1 MGCISHLSTVD
12 LEVAA
17 RDNEVVVFVF
27 WRLEQFEDVAGGE
40 RVDSVLRVLR
50 LAVEL
55 STHRVGLAW
64 WVGNNK
70 LLRATRAIYL
80 NNKINNKDRGNEKVN
95 YDRLTRSSL
104 SISKAG
110 GHPAL
115 KDRLDQRPGKD
126 FMLIEKK

>member
-1 MGCISHLSTVD
+1 MGSIRHLSTVD

-55 STHRVGLAW
+55 SAHRVGLAW

-70 LLRATRAIYL
+70 LPRATRAI
-80 NNKINNKDRGNEKVN
+80 
-95 YDRLTRSSL
+95 
-104 SISKAG
+104 
-110 GHPAL
+110 
-115 KDRLDQRPGKD
+115 
-126 FMLIEKK
+126 

>member
-1 MGCISHLSTVD
+1 MGCIRHLSTVD

-27 WRLEQFEDVAGGE
+27 WRLEQFEDVASGE
-40 RVDSVLRVLR
+40 RVDSILRVLR
-50 LAVEL
+50 LAMEF
-55 STHRVGLAW
+55 SAHCVGLAW

-70 LLRATRAIYL
+70 LIRATRAIKS
-80 NNKINNKDRGNEKVN
+80 NNKVNNKDRGNEKVN
-95 YDRLTRSSL
+95 YDHLTRSSL

-115 KDRLDQRPGKD
+115 EDRLDQRPGKE
-126 FMLIEKK
+126 L